1 MRKIFKGR
9 VEKMNY
15 EEKKFL
21 MELLD
26 EGKKIYKIE
35 FLLKPEAEF
44 KSPSMAKI
52 YKALKE
58 KYSIFLTIPD
68 VEQEHISEEVSEYLF
83 FIEGDIEI
91 NALRQD
97 VDDICKTEDVVEI
110 FFIQKLI
117 KEDLEVTETEE
128 AGVITDQSE
137 NVQLGTFEDGIKNLI
152 SKEIEI
158 DIKRI
163 DSVRID
169 INKLNSLTNLA
180 GELITCKSQL
190 NQILNAFKETNIK
203 DKVLSN
209 LISNLEKGILR
220 LERISF
226 DIQEGITSLR
236 LLPIKNVLRKLPR
249 IVREVAQKEGK
260 EVELIIKGE
269 ETEIDKII
277 LEKITDPLVHLV
289 RNCVNHGIEKPEERI
304 AKGKR
309 PQGRILIEAYAEG
322 ENIYINVS
330 DDGKGIDIDRVKEKA
345 LQKGIMTQDQLD
357 RISNDKII
365 ELIFLPGFSTA
376 DKIDDVAGRGVGM
389 DVVKKNIGELKGEIK
404 VKTEKDK
411 GTSFLMIIPLTVA
424 IIKTLLVLAGDRL
437 YLLPLEKVI
446 ETVKIRKDSIKS
458 ITGKK
463 VCSIKGEIV
472 PFFSLQE
479 ILGYQKSEDDRS
491 YYFGIIVKYRESK
504 VGIIVDR
511 LMGEYDVVVKPLDQ
525 FVGNVKGIVGS
536 TILGD
541 GKVVLLLEPEQLI
554 ERVIQMV

>member
-35 FLLKPEAEF
+35 LLLKPEAEF

-58 KYSIFLTIPD
+58 KYNIFLTIPD
-68 VEQEHISEEVSEYLF
+68 VEQEHVSEEVSEYLF

-97 VDDICKTEDVVEI
+97 VEDICKTEDVVEI

-128 AGVITDQSE
+128 VDKIVNQSE
-137 NVQLGTFEDGIKNLI
+137 SDQTGTFEDGIKNL
-152 SKEIEI
+152 KEI

-169 INKLNSLTNLA
+169 INKLNNLTNLA

-203 DKVLSN
+203 DKTLSN

-322 ENIYINVS
+322 ENIYVNVE
-330 DDGKGIDIDRVKEKA
+330 DDGKGIDIDKVKEKA
-345 LQKGIMTQDQLD
+345 LLKGIVTKDEIERMSDD
-357 RISNDKII
+357 EII
-365 ELIFLPGFSTA
+365 EFIFLPGFSTA
-376 DKIDDVAGRGVGM
+376 DKINDVAGRGVGM
-389 DVVKKNIGELKGEIK
+389 DVVKKNLSELKGEIK

-424 IIKTLLVLAGDRL
+424 IIKTLLVLAGDKL
-437 YLLPLEKVI
+437 YLLPLEKVV

-463 VCSIKGEIV
+463 ICSIKGEIV

-525 FVGNVKGIVGS
+525 FVGNVKGVVGS

>member
-1 MRKIFKGR
+1 
-9 VEKMNY
+9 MNY
-15 EEKKFL
+15 DEKKFL
-21 MELLD
+21 MGLLD

-52 YKALKE
+52 YKILKE
-58 KYSIFLTIPD
+58 KYNVFLTVPD
-68 VEQEHISEEVSEYLF
+68 LEQEHVSEDISEYLF
-83 FIEGDIEI
+83 FIEDEIDINE
-91 NALRQD
+91 LRQNIEN
-97 VDDICKTEDVVEI
+97 ICKDEDIVEI
-110 FFIQKLI
+110 FFIQKLL
-117 KEDLEVTETEE
+117 KEDLEITETDESIQKGSQANREYSQEE
-128 AGVITDQSE
+128 VRNFTSTEVDHE
-137 NVQLGTFEDGIKNLI
+137 IK
-152 SKEIEI
+152 K
-158 DIKRI
+158 I

-169 INKLNSLTNLA
+169 INKLNNLTNLA

-203 DKVLSN
+203 DKLLTN

-226 DIQEGITSLR
+226 ELQEGITSLR
-236 LLPIKNVLRKLPR
+236 LLPVKNVLRKLPR

-260 EVELIIKGE
+260 EVELVIKGE

-289 RNCVNHGIEKPEERI
+289 RNCVNHGIESPEERV

-309 PQGRILIEAYAEG
+309 PQGRIVIEAYAEG
-322 ENIYINVS
+322 ESIYIKIS
-330 DDGKGIDIDRVKEKA
+330 DDGKGIDLEKIKEKA
-345 LQKGIMTQDQLD
+345 LKMGLVKEEEIEKMSKEQIMDF
-357 RISNDKII
+357 
-365 ELIFLPGFSTA
+365 IFLPGFSTA
-376 DKIDDVAGRGVGM
+376 EKVDDVAGRGVGM
-389 DVVKKNIGELKGEIK
+389 DVVKKNLSELKGEIK
-404 VKTEKDK
+404 VKSEKDK

-437 YLLPLEKVI
+437 YLLPLEKVV
-446 ETVKIRKDSIKS
+446 ETVKIRKESIKS

-463 VCSIKGEIV
+463 VCNVKGEIV

-479 ILGYQKSEDDRS
+479 ILGYQETEEARN

-504 VGIIVDR
+504 VGIIVER

-525 FVGNVKGIVGS
+525 FVGNIKGIVGS

-554 ERVIQMV
+554 ERVVQKA

>member
-1 MRKIFKGR
+1 
-9 VEKMNY
+9 MNY
-15 EEKKFL
+15 DEKKFL
-21 MELLD
+21 MGLLD

-44 KSPSMAKI
+44 KSPTMAKI
-52 YKALKE
+52 YKALKG
-58 KYSIFLTIPD
+58 KYNVFLTIPD
-68 VEQEHISEEVSEYLF
+68 LEQEHISEDVSEYLF
-83 FIEGDIEI
+83 FVEGEIDINE
-91 NALRQD
+91 LRQD
-97 VDDICKTEDVVEI
+97 VEGICKDEDVIEI
-110 FFIQKLI
+110 FFIQKLL
-117 KEDLEVTETEE
+117 KEDLEITETEE
-128 AGVITDQSE
+128 ASQTNLEHSQEEEV
-137 NVQLGTFEDGIKNLI
+137 KNFV
-152 SKEIEI
+152 SAEVDHEVK
-158 DIKRI
+158 KI

-169 INKLNSLTNLA
+169 INKLNNLTNLA

-203 DKVLSN
+203 DKLLTN

-226 DIQEGITSLR
+226 ELQEGITSLR
-236 LLPIKNVLRKLPR
+236 LLPVKNVLRKLPR

-260 EVELIIKGE
+260 EVELVIKGE

-289 RNCVNHGIEKPEERI
+289 RNCVNHGIESPEERV

-309 PQGRILIEAYAEG
+309 PQGRIVIEAYAEG
-322 ENIYINVS
+322 ESIYIKVS
-330 DDGKGIDIDRVKEKA
+330 DDGRGIDLEKIKEKA
-345 LQKGIMTQDQLD
+345 LKMGLVKEEEIEKMSKEQIMDF
-357 RISNDKII
+357 
-365 ELIFLPGFSTA
+365 IFLPGFSTA
-376 DKIDDVAGRGVGM
+376 EKVDDVAGRGVGM
-389 DVVKKNIGELKGEIK
+389 DVVRKNLSELKGEIK
-404 VKTEKDK
+404 VKSERDK

-437 YLLPLEKVI
+437 YLLPLEKVV
-446 ETVKIRKDSIKS
+446 ETVKIRKESIKS

-463 VCSIKGEIV
+463 VCNVKGEII
-472 PFFSLQE
+472 PFFNLQE
-479 ILGYQKSEDDRS
+479 ILGYQETEKERN

-504 VGIIVDR
+504 VGIIVER

-525 FVGNVKGIVGS
+525 FVGNIKGIVGS

-554 ERVIQMV
+554 ERIVQKA

>member
-1 MRKIFKGR
+1 
-9 VEKMNY
+9 MNY
-15 EEKKFL
+15 DEKKFL

-35 FLLKPEAEF
+35 FLLKPDAEF

-52 YKALKE
+52 YKTLKE
-58 KYSIFLTIPD
+58 KYNVFLTIPD
-68 VEQEHISEEVSEYLF
+68 VEQEHISEDVSEYLF

-91 NALRQD
+91 NTLRQVVED
-97 VDDICKTEDVVEI
+97 VCKSEDVVEI
-110 FFIQKLI
+110 FFIQKLL

-128 AGVITDQSE
+128 ASVIANQSD
-137 NVQLGTFEDGIKNLI
+137 NVQLETSEEVIKNFV
-152 SKEIEI
+152 SKESEH
-158 DIKRI
+158 DAKKVE
-163 DSVRID
+163 SVRID
-169 INKLNSLTNLA
+169 INKLNNLTNLA

-190 NQILNAFKETNIK
+190 NQILNAFKEISIK
-203 DKVLSN
+203 DKTLSS

-226 DIQEGITSLR
+226 ELQEGITSLR
-236 LLPIKNVLRKLPR
+236 LLPIKNVFRKLPR

-309 PQGRILIEAYAEG
+309 PLGRIVVEAYAEG
-322 ENIYINVS
+322 ESIYINVE
-330 DDGKGIDIDRVKEKA
+330 DDGRGIDIEKLKEKA
-345 LQKGIMTQDQLD
+345 LQKGIVTQDQLE
-357 RISNDKII
+357 RMSNDEII

-376 DKIDDVAGRGVGM
+376 EKVDDVAGRGVGM
-389 DVVKKNIGELKGEIK
+389 DVVKKNISELKGEIK
-404 VKTEKDK
+404 VITEKDK
-411 GTSFLMIIPLTVA
+411 GTSFLMVIPLTVA
-424 IIKTLLVLAGDRL
+424 IIKTLLVLAGNRL
-437 YLLPLEKVI
+437 YLLPLEKVV

-463 VCSIKGEIV
+463 VCSIKGEII
-472 PFFSLQE
+472 PFFNLQE
-479 ILGYQKSEDDRS
+479 ILGYQEDENGRN
-491 YYFGIIVKYRESK
+491 YYFGIIVRYGESK

-554 ERVIQMV
+554 ERVIQKV

>member
-1 MRKIFKGR
+1 
-9 VEKMNY
+9 MNY
-15 EEKKFL
+15 DEKKFL
-21 MELLD
+21 MGLLD

-44 KSPSMAKI
+44 KSPTMAKI
-52 YKALKE
+52 YKALKG
-58 KYSIFLTIPD
+58 KYNVFLTIPD
-68 VEQEHISEEVSEYLF
+68 LEQEHISEDVSEYLF
-83 FIEGDIEI
+83 FVEGEIDINE
-91 NALRQD
+91 LRQD
-97 VDDICKTEDVVEI
+97 VEGICKDEDVIEI
-110 FFIQKLI
+110 FFIQKLL
-117 KEDLEVTETEE
+117 KEDLEITETEE
-128 AGVITDQSE
+128 ASQTNLEHSQEEEV
-137 NVQLGTFEDGIKNLI
+137 KNFV
-152 SKEIEI
+152 SAEVDHEVK
-158 DIKRI
+158 KI

-169 INKLNSLTNLA
+169 INKLNNLTNLA

-203 DKVLSN
+203 DKLLTN

-226 DIQEGITSLR
+226 ELQEGITSLR
-236 LLPIKNVLRKLPR
+236 LLPVKNVLRKLPR

-260 EVELIIKGE
+260 EVELVIKGE

-289 RNCVNHGIEKPEERI
+289 RNCVNHGIESPEERV

-309 PQGRILIEAYAEG
+309 PQGRIVIEAYAEG
-322 ENIYINVS
+322 ESIYIKVS
-330 DDGKGIDIDRVKEKA
+330 DDGRGIDLEKIKEKA
-345 LQKGIMTQDQLD
+345 LKMGLVKEEEIEKMSKEQIMDF
-357 RISNDKII
+357 
-365 ELIFLPGFSTA
+365 IFLPGFSTA
-376 DKIDDVAGRGVGM
+376 EKVDDVAGRGVGM
-389 DVVKKNIGELKGEIK
+389 DVVRKNLSELKGEIK
-404 VKTEKDK
+404 VKSEKDK

-437 YLLPLEKVI
+437 YLLPLEKVV
-446 ETVKIRKDSIKS
+446 ETVKIRKESIKS

-463 VCSIKGEIV
+463 VCNVKGEII
-472 PFFSLQE
+472 PFFNLQE
-479 ILGYQKSEDDRS
+479 ILGYQETEKERN

-504 VGIIVDR
+504 VGIIVER

-525 FVGNVKGIVGS
+525 FVGNIKGIVGS

-554 ERVIQMV
+554 ERIVQKA

>member
-1 MRKIFKGR
+1 
-9 VEKMNY
+9 MNY

-58 KYSIFLTIPD
+58 KYNIFLTIPD
-68 VEQEHISEEVSEYLF
+68 VEQEHVSEEVNEYLF

-97 VDDICKTEDVVEI
+97 VEDICKTEDVVEI

-128 AGVITDQSE
+128 VDKIVNQSE
-137 NVQLGTFEDGIKNLI
+137 SDQTGTFEDGIKNL
-152 SKEIEI
+152 KEI

-169 INKLNSLTNLA
+169 INKLNNLTNLA

-203 DKVLSN
+203 DKTLSN

-322 ENIYINVS
+322 ENIYVNVE
-330 DDGKGIDIDRVKEKA
+330 DDGKGIDIDKVKEKA
-345 LQKGIMTQDQLD
+345 LLKGIVTKDEIERMSDD
-357 RISNDKII
+357 EII
-365 ELIFLPGFSTA
+365 EFIFLPGFSTA
-376 DKIDDVAGRGVGM
+376 DKINDVAGRGVGM
-389 DVVKKNIGELKGEIK
+389 DVVKKNLSELKGEIK

-424 IIKTLLVLAGDRL
+424 IIKTLLVLAGDKL
-437 YLLPLEKVI
+437 YLLPLEKVV

-458 ITGKK
+458 ITGKM

-525 FVGNVKGIVGS
+525 FVGNVKGVVGS

>member
-1 MRKIFKGR
+1 
-9 VEKMNY
+9 MNY
-15 EEKKFL
+15 DEKKFL
-21 MELLD
+21 MGLLD

-52 YKALKE
+52 YKALSE
-58 KYSIFLTIPD
+58 KYNVFLTIPD
-68 VEQEHISEEVSEYLF
+68 LEQEHVSEDISEYLF
-83 FIEGDIEI
+83 FIEGEIDINE
-91 NALRQD
+91 LRQNIEN
-97 VDDICKTEDVVEI
+97 ICKDEDIVEI
-110 FFIQKLI
+110 FFIQKLL
-117 KEDLEVTETEE
+117 KEDLEITETDESIQKESQANREYFQEE
-128 AGVITDQSE
+128 VRNFTSTEVDHE
-137 NVQLGTFEDGIKNLI
+137 IK
-152 SKEIEI
+152 K
-158 DIKRI
+158 I

-169 INKLNSLTNLA
+169 INKLNNLTNLA

-203 DKVLSN
+203 DKLLTN

-226 DIQEGITSLR
+226 ELQEGITSLR

-260 EVELIIKGE
+260 EVELVIKGE

-289 RNCVNHGIEKPEERI
+289 RNCVNHGIESPEERV

-309 PQGRILIEAYAEG
+309 PQGRIVIEAYAEG
-322 ENIYINVS
+322 ESIYIKVS
-330 DDGKGIDIDRVKEKA
+330 DDGRGIDLEKIKEKA
-345 LQKGIMTQDQLD
+345 LRMGLVKEEEIEKMSKEQIMDF
-357 RISNDKII
+357 
-365 ELIFLPGFSTA
+365 IFLPGFSTA
-376 DKIDDVAGRGVGM
+376 EKVDDVAGRGVGM
-389 DVVKKNIGELKGEIK
+389 DVVKKNLSELKGEIK
-404 VKTEKDK
+404 VKSEKDK

-437 YLLPLEKVI
+437 YLLPLEKVV
-446 ETVKIRKDSIKS
+446 ETVKIRKESIKS

-463 VCSIKGEIV
+463 VCNVKGEIV

-479 ILGYQKSEDDRS
+479 ILGYQETEKERN
-491 YYFGIIVKYRESK
+491 YYFGIIVRYRESK
-504 VGIIVDR
+504 VGIIVER

-525 FVGNVKGIVGS
+525 FVGNIKGIVGS

-554 ERVIQMV
+554 ERIVQKA

>member
-1 MRKIFKGR
+1 
-9 VEKMNY
+9 MNY

-52 YKALKE
+52 YKALKK
-58 KYSIFLTIPD
+58 KYNIFLTIPD
-68 VEQEHISEEVSEYLF
+68 VEQEHVSEEVNEYLF

-97 VDDICKTEDVVEI
+97 VEDICKTEDVVEI

-128 AGVITDQSE
+128 VDKIVNQSE
-137 NVQLGTFEDGIKNLI
+137 SDQTGTFEDGIKNL
-152 SKEIEI
+152 KEI

-169 INKLNSLTNLA
+169 INKLNNLTNLA

-203 DKVLSN
+203 DKTLSN

-322 ENIYINVS
+322 ENIYVNVE
-330 DDGKGIDIDRVKEKA
+330 DDGKGIDIDKVKEKA
-345 LQKGIMTQDQLD
+345 LLKGIVTKDEIERMSDD
-357 RISNDKII
+357 EII
-365 ELIFLPGFSTA
+365 EFIFLPGFSTA
-376 DKIDDVAGRGVGM
+376 DKINDVAGRGVGM
-389 DVVKKNIGELKGEIK
+389 DVVKKNLSELKGEIK

-424 IIKTLLVLAGDRL
+424 IIKTLLVLAGDKL
-437 YLLPLEKVI
+437 YLLPLEKVV

-525 FVGNVKGIVGS
+525 FVGNVKGVVGS

>member
-1 MRKIFKGR
+1 
-9 VEKMNY
+9 MNY
-15 EEKKFL
+15 DEKKFL

-35 FLLKPEAEF
+35 FLLKPDAEF

-52 YKALKE
+52 YKTLKE
-58 KYSIFLTIPD
+58 KYNVFLTIPD
-68 VEQEHISEEVSEYLF
+68 VEQEHISEDVSEYLF

-91 NALRQD
+91 NTLRQVVED
-97 VDDICKTEDVVEI
+97 VCKSEDVVEI
-110 FFIQKLI
+110 FFIQKLL

-128 AGVITDQSE
+128 ASVIANQSD
-137 NVQLGTFEDGIKNLI
+137 NVQLETSEEVIKNFV
-152 SKEIEI
+152 SKESEH
-158 DIKRI
+158 DAKKVE
-163 DSVRID
+163 SVRID
-169 INKLNSLTNLA
+169 INKLNNLTNLA

-190 NQILNAFKETNIK
+190 NQILNAFKEISIK
-203 DKVLSN
+203 DKTLSS

-226 DIQEGITSLR
+226 ELQEGITSLR
-236 LLPIKNVLRKLPR
+236 LLPIKNVFRKLPR

-260 EVELIIKGE
+260 KVELIIKGE

-309 PQGRILIEAYAEG
+309 PLGRIVVEAYAEG
-322 ENIYINVS
+322 ESIYINVA
-330 DDGKGIDIDRVKEKA
+330 DDGRGIDIEKLKEKA
-345 LQKGIMTQDQLD
+345 LQKGIVTQDQLE
-357 RISNDKII
+357 RMSNDEII

-376 DKIDDVAGRGVGM
+376 EKVDDVAGRGVGM
-389 DVVKKNIGELKGEIK
+389 DVVKKNISELKGEIK
-404 VKTEKDK
+404 VITEKDK
-411 GTSFLMIIPLTVA
+411 GTSFLMVIPLTVA
-424 IIKTLLVLAGDRL
+424 IIKTLLVLAGNRL
-437 YLLPLEKVI
+437 YLLSLEKVV

-463 VCSIKGEIV
+463 VCSIKGEII
-472 PFFSLQE
+472 PFFNLQE
-479 ILGYQKSEDDRS
+479 ILGYQEDENGRN
-491 YYFGIIVKYRESK
+491 YYFGIIVRYGESK

-554 ERVIQMV
+554 ERVIQKV

>member
-1 MRKIFKGR
+1 
-9 VEKMNY
+9 MNY
-15 EEKKFL
+15 DEKKFL
-21 MELLD
+21 MGFLD

-44 KSPSMAKI
+44 KSPTMAKI
-52 YKALKE
+52 YNALKG
-58 KYSIFLTIPD
+58 KYNVFLTIPD
-68 VEQEHISEEVSEYLF
+68 LEQEHISEDISEYLF
-83 FIEGDIEI
+83 FVEGEIDINE
-91 NALRQD
+91 LRQD
-97 VDDICKTEDVVEI
+97 VEGICKDEDVIEI
-110 FFIQKLI
+110 FFIQKLL
-117 KEDLEVTETEE
+117 KEDLEITETEE
-128 AGVITDQSE
+128 ASQTNLEHSQEEV
-137 NVQLGTFEDGIKNLI
+137 KNFV
-152 SKEIEI
+152 SAEVDHEVK
-158 DIKRI
+158 KI

-169 INKLNSLTNLA
+169 INKLNNLTNLA

-203 DKVLSN
+203 DKLLTN

-226 DIQEGITSLR
+226 ELQEGITSLR
-236 LLPIKNVLRKLPR
+236 LLPVKNVLRKLPR

-260 EVELIIKGE
+260 EVELVIKGE

-289 RNCVNHGIEKPEERI
+289 RNCVNHGIESPEERV

-309 PQGRILIEAYAEG
+309 PQGRIVIEAYAEG
-322 ENIYINVS
+322 ESIYIKVS
-330 DDGKGIDIDRVKEKA
+330 DDGRGIDLEKIKEKA
-345 LQKGIMTQDQLD
+345 LKMGLVKEEEIEKMSKEQIMDF
-357 RISNDKII
+357 
-365 ELIFLPGFSTA
+365 IFLPGFSTA
-376 DKIDDVAGRGVGM
+376 EKVDDVAGRGVGM
-389 DVVKKNIGELKGEIK
+389 DVVRKNLSELKGEIK
-404 VKTEKDK
+404 VKSEKDK

-437 YLLPLEKVI
+437 YLLPLEKVV
-446 ETVKIRKDSIKS
+446 ETVKIRKESIKS

-463 VCSIKGEIV
+463 VCNVKGEII
-472 PFFSLQE
+472 PFFNLQE
-479 ILGYQKSEDDRS
+479 ILGYQETEKERN

-504 VGIIVDR
+504 VGIIVER

-525 FVGNVKGIVGS
+525 FVGNIKGIVGS

-554 ERVIQMV
+554 ERIVQKA

>member
-1 MRKIFKGR
+1 
-9 VEKMNY
+9 MNY
-15 EEKKFL
+15 EEKRFL
-21 MELLD
+21 IGLLD

-44 KSPSMAKI
+44 KSPSMTKI
-52 YKALKE
+52 YKSLSE
-58 KYSIFLTIPD
+58 KYNVFLTIPD
-68 VEQEHISEEVSEYLF
+68 VEQEHISEEISEYLF
-83 FIEGDIEI
+83 FVEGDIDI

-97 VDDICKTEDVVEI
+97 VEETCKNEDVVEI
-110 FFIQKLI
+110 FFIQKLL
-117 KEDLEVTETEE
+117 KEDLEITEVEE
-128 AGVITDQSE
+128 VNKIIHQRESTQPYGIEDQVKDLVARESE
-137 NVQLGTFEDGIKNLI
+137 HDAK
-152 SKEIEI
+152 K
-158 DIKRI
+158 I

-169 INKLNSLTNLA
+169 INKLNNLTNLA

-203 DKVLSN
+203 DKQLSS

-226 DIQEGITSLR
+226 ELQEGITSLR
-236 LLPIKNVLRKLPR
+236 LLPIKNVFRKLPR

-260 EVELIIKGE
+260 EVELVIKGE

-289 RNCVNHGIEKPEERI
+289 RNCVNHGIEKPKERI
-304 AKGKR
+304 AKGKK
-309 PQGRILIEAYAEG
+309 PQGKIVIEAYAEG
-322 ENIYINVS
+322 ENIYINVE
-330 DDGKGIDIDRVKEKA
+330 DDGRGIDIEKVKEKA
-345 LQKGIMTQDQLD
+345 LQKGIVTQDQLE
-357 RISNDKII
+357 RMSNDEII

-376 DKIDDVAGRGVGM
+376 DKVDDVAGRGVGM
-389 DVVKKNIGELKGEIK
+389 DVVKKNLSELKGEIK

-411 GTSFLMIIPLTVA
+411 GTSFLMVIPLTVA

-437 YLLPLEKVI
+437 YLLPLEKVV
-446 ETVKIRKDSIKS
+446 ETVKINKESIKS

-463 VCSIKGEIV
+463 VCSIKGEII
-472 PFFSLQE
+472 PFFNLQE
-479 ILGYQKSEDDRS
+479 ILGASEIEDKRN
-491 YYFGIIVKYRESK
+491 YYFGIIVKYEGSK

-554 ERVIQMV
+554 ERIVQKV